1 MKKYEFTGET
11 LKDEIPIGVEA
22 REHVTVYQIRALIDI
37 PAHNVKKGDL
47 GGWIEKEENLSHE
60 GNCWLGNGIVSGSST
75 IKGDIL
81 VGDNE
86 YEESSCYIR
95 GNSHIEG
102 TGLLSGVVVDNSI
115 INGHIL
121 SYGTSFDFSYVEG
134 NIKAFE
140 GLLKQCHVKSSG
152 DKIVFSH
159 CVLIPTSGRLKVT
172 NCDNKPLTLD
182 HVCIDFENATG
193 DHFIDAFGEMK
204 HVYSDG
210 LSKLNLSGQLDIC
223 NVYLDEKASFLIT
236 NTSEK
241 VILRGES
248 DANPIYFADG
258 VKELSDVTLEGNV
271 TLKGNMSIQDSS
283 ISNCSGIENLSE
295 ENLVVKNITMCDCSK
310 IERRANSDKHVENI
324 SFVADDKLVI

>member
-1 MKKYEFTGET
+1 MKKYEFTGENF
-11 LKDEIPIGVEA
+11 KDEIPVGVEA
-22 REHVTVYQIRALIDI
+22 REEVTVHRIRAVIDI

-47 GGWIEKEENLSHE
+47 GGWIEKEGNLSHE

-75 IKGDIL
+75 IKGDVL
-81 VGDNE
+81 VGENE
-86 YEESSCYIR
+86 YEETICYVR

-140 GLLKQCHVKSSG
+140 GLLKQCHVKSNG
-152 DKIVFSH
+152 EKIVFSH
-159 CVLIPTSGRLKVT
+159 CVLIPSSGRLKIT
-172 NCDNKPLTLD
+172 NRDDKLLTLD
-182 HVCIDFENATG
+182 HVRIDFENCSG
-193 DHFIDAFGEMK
+193 DHFINAFGEIK

-210 LSKLNLSGQLDIC
+210 LSKLNLNGQLDIC
-223 NVYLDEKASFLIT
+223 NVYLDEETSFMVT

-241 VILRGES
+241 VVLRGES
-248 DANPIYFADG
+248 DSDTIYFADG

-271 TLKGNMSIQDSS
+271 TLKGNMSIQEST
-283 ISNCSGIENLSE
+283 ISNSSEIENRSE
-295 ENLVVKNITMCDCSK
+295 EKLVVKTITMCDCSK
-310 IERRANSDKHVENI
+310 IERTANSDKHVENI
-324 SFVADDKLVI
+324 SLVADEKIVI